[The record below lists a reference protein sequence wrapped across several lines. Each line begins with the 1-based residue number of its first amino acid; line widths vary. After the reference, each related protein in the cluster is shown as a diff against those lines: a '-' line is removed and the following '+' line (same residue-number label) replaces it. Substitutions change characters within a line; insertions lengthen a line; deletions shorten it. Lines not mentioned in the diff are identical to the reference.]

1 MSKKTWA
8 DVKKGD
14 VIELGGREWSVVKIK
29 AKGKKATVD
38 VSHKSRTASS
48 SVKLADKVT
57 IVKRR
62 KDADPLRD
70 RDGAQ
75 RRWAKPSEVEKAAP
89 NGASAGL
96 KPGKAKQT
104 KPPEAA
110 TGSPWETPAD
120 RIEKKLDEILG
131 ARLIAETGNEKLGY
145 YVPPVDI
152 TTIAAHLAVF
162 HGGIPEA
169 VDDDEAK
176 MLAVHRA
183 QHDAALKG
191 AALAI
196 NHWHT
201 EKRPG
206 LTS

>member
-8 DVKKGD
+8 DVSKGD
-14 VIELGGREWSVVKIK
+14 AVELGGREWIVAKIK
-29 AKGKKATVD
+29 PKGKKAKVK
-38 VSHKSRTASS
+38 VEHKGRSAKSV
-48 SVKLADKVT
+48 VKLADKVKL
-57 IVKRR
+57 VARA
-62 KDADPLRD
+62 KDRDPLHD

-75 RRWAKPSEVEKAAP
+75 RRWAKKSEQTFDRPRGV
-89 NGASAGL
+89 SAGL
-96 KPGKAKQT
+96 EPGNAKKT
-104 KPPEAA
+104 KPPAPA
-110 TGSPWETPAD
+110 TGSPWDTPAD
-120 RIEKKLDEILG
+120 RIERKLDEILG
-131 ARLIAETGNEKLGY
+131 ARLVAETPDAKVGY

-152 TTIAAHLAVF
+152 TTIASHLAVF
-162 HGGIPEA
+162 HGGIPDA
-169 VDDDEAK
+169 VADDEAK

-191 AALAI
+191 SPLAV